1 MRKPQVDD
9 YVRLTTSI
17 PELSLSCGQV
27 GVVRSLWFS
36 PIIAYEVEFHPIGYE
51 GQTRALLL
59 SEQILVNDEPML
71 AAN

>member
-1 MRKPQVDD
+1 MRRPQVDD
-9 YVRLTTSI
+9 YVRLTADI
-17 PELSLSCGQV
+17 PELSLNRGQV

-36 PIIAYEVEFHPIGYE
+36 PGIAYEVEFHPIGLD

-59 SEQILVNDEPML
+59 GEQLLIEEGPLL